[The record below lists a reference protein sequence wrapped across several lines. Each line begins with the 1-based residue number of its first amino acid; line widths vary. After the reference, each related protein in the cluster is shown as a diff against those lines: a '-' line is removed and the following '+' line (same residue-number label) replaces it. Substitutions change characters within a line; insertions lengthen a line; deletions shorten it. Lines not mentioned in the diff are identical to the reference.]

1 MKHEY
6 HTPKYVMAREDINF
20 MQLFF
25 DNGDYLSVSG
35 EEIVSL
41 SLLLYDGLILSENAY
56 CPVIQ
61 GGSMRLALREDA
73 SFCYDGHFV
82 CREKDYR
89 RSRAQYIRKRL
100 LDGGLRAI
108 RLFDENNWH
117 FTYHCRASA
126 KDGEDGLFV
135 GFLPDPSAPPAESGE
150 HTILLADV
158 GKKRIDRITLD
169 FENCE
174 SFSVDRAEIANMDL
188 KLSRELCWGAGDHIR
203 AVRSGHL
210 RLKLRKKHSCGRQ
223 VHLLSGKEPKIGRL
237 EKRLCGKEGFSGH
250 DICHLYIS
258 YRYAGFGTS
267 FTERLYVPELCDNET
282 LEAHGC
288 AQEDS
293 FEEEADCGWEHLSGY
308 AERLGDGSILVTFG
322 KEAKKYLA
330 GEDGN
335 AAPEE

>member
-25 DNGDYLSVSG
+25 DNGDYLSVGG

-41 SLLLYDGLILSENAY
+41 SLSLYDGLILSENAY

-82 CREKDYR
+82 CREKDCR

-210 RLKLRKKHSCGRQ
+210 RLKLRKTHSCGRP
-223 VHLLSGKEPKIGRL
+223 VHLLSGK
-237 EKRLCGKEGFSGH
+237 
-250 DICHLYIS
+250 
-258 YRYAGFGTS
+258 
-267 FTERLYVPELCDNET
+267 
-282 LEAHGC
+282 
-288 AQEDS
+288 
-293 FEEEADCGWEHLSGY
+293 
-308 AERLGDGSILVTFG
+308 
-322 KEAKKYLA
+322 
-330 GEDGN
+330 
-335 AAPEE
+335 